1 MCFIRYAIFRREINK
16 PYSSSSSSLLKK
28 CFMGQIFTKSLRK
41 LDTVGYSETEFQI
54 NQMEDVVCTAFQTLI
69 H

>member
-1 MCFIRYAIFRREINK
+1 
-16 PYSSSSSSLLKK
+16 
-28 CFMGQIFTKSLRK
+28 MGQIFAKVKIAKSLRK
-41 LDTVGYSETEFQI
+41 LDAVGYSETEFQV